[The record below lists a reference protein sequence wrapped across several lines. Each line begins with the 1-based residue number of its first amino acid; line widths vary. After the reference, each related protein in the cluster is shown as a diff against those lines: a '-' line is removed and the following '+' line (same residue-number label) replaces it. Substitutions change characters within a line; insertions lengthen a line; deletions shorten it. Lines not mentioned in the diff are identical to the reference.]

1 MFDDENT
8 LPTFR
13 KTLKQVVKDLETIID
28 SPLDEFQDTVIEKFE
43 RYSYEGE
50 DEVVGFD
57 SWGDITENGKYE
69 LEVGIN
75 HEYAYVFTLHITVKS
90 GKVTVENVL

>member
-13 KTLKQVVKDLETIID
+13 KTLKQVVKDLETITD
-28 SPLDEFQDTVIEKFE
+28 SPLDEFQGAVIEMFE

-57 SWGDITENGKYE
+57 TWTDIKADGKYE
-69 LEVGIN
+69 LEARIN
-75 HEYAYVFTLHITVKS
+75 HEYAYVFTLY
-90 GKVTVENVL
+90 VTVENRKVTVTNVL